1 MSLIRYAP
9 APRSLGEILAPYRA
23 FAAKAFSRE
32 ATYRMEV
39 FTNVGSL
46 IVRLYL
52 MKAVWTSLYAQNAA
66 PAGVPLHAVLT
77 YTVVALLMSLVLEI
91 DGTRAIREKIREGTI
106 ATDLMK
112 PISLPLYFFSD
123 GVGMTLLHAI
133 LIVPALI
140 LSLIIVHIDV
150 PPAHVLAAFALSF
163 LLGYLVNFL
172 LNFLMNCVAFWTLE
186 TFAIQL
192 MVRWVSDLLSGQ
204 IVPLDLLPGRLAE
217 DRAGAAV
224 RGDLLHA
231 AADLSRK
238 DSAVRVSGRDGGAG
252 RAGASASPSCP
263 GSCGVPRNAASSCRE
278 AERPPAV
285 SPRKAS
291 RPKRA
296 NPAPPGLLLEGD
308 LACWLRIVRS
318 RPSSCS

>member
-1 MSLIRYAP
+1 MSVIRSEP
-9 APRSLGEILAPYRA
+9 APRSIGEILAPYVA

-39 FTNVGSL
+39 FTNVASL
-46 IVRLYL
+46 LVRLYL
-52 MKAVWTSLYAQNAA
+52 MKTVWTALYAQNAA
-66 PAGVPLHAVLT
+66 PAGVPLHAVIT
-77 YTVVALLMSLVLEI
+77 YTTVALLMSLVLEI

-123 GVGMTLLHAI
+123 GVGMTLLHAV

-140 LSLIIVHIDV
+140 ASLLIVHVDV
-150 PPAHVLAAFALSF
+150 PPPHVLAAFALSF

-204 IVPLDLLPGRLAE
+204 IVPLIFF
-217 DRAGAAV
+217 
-224 RGDLLHA
+224 
-231 AADLSRK
+231 
-238 DSAVRVSGRDGGAG
+238 
-252 RAGASASPSCP
+252 
-263 GSCGVPRNAASSCRE
+263 
-278 AERPPAV
+278 
-285 SPRKAS
+285 
-291 RPKRA
+291 
-296 NPAPPGLLLEGD
+296 PGLLQKIV
-308 LACWLRIVRS
+308 LALPFAAIYSTPLLIYLGTIPPSGYLAAMAAQVGWGAAFALLSALVWRAAQS
-318 RPSSCS
+318 RVVVQGG